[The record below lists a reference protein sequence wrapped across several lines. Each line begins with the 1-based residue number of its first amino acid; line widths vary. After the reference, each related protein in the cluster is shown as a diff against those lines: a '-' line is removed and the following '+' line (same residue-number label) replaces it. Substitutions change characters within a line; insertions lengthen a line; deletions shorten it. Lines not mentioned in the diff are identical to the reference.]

1 MVIFGKFDKNNY
13 KNRLIV
19 TDQKIAQ
26 LYGLEGD
33 VFLLPRGEK
42 AKTFAQAKKLCQWFL
57 QDRLQKSDTVVA
69 VGGGSVGDTGGFCA
83 GIFKRGVKLLHVPTT
98 LLAQVDSSI
107 GGKTALDLDGVK
119 NAVGSFYVADTLID
133 TDFLKTL
140 DKKQL
145 KNGYGEILKYRMLDG
160 EVDAVARQGDLQKTV
175 VCCANF
181 KQRIV
186 QKDPF
191 DNNERKILNFG
202 HTVGHAMELSL
213 KLPHGEAVANG
224 LYYETLLAYKT
235 GLTDARYLQHWTQ
248 EIKNIFPVRAFQ
260 ESMIPLMTND
270 KKNSDGKVCVILP
283 HNGVFSQHFFTTETL
298 KTLLCND

>member
-1 MVIFGKFDKNNY
+1 M
-13 KNRLIV
+13 
-19 TDQKIAQ
+19 
-26 LYGLEGD
+26 
-33 VFLLPRGEK
+33 
-42 AKTFAQAKKLCQWFL
+42 
-57 QDRLQKSDTVVA
+57 
-69 VGGGSVGDTGGFCA
+69 
-83 GIFKRGVKLLHVPTT
+83 
-98 LLAQVDSSI
+98 
-107 GGKTALDLDGVK
+107 
-119 NAVGSFYVADTLID
+119 
-133 TDFLKTL
+133 
-140 DKKQL
+140 